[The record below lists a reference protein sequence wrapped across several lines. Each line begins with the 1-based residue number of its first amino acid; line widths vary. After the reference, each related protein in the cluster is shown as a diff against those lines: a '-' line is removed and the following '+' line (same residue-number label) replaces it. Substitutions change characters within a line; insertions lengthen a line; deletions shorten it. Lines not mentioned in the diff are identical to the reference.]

1 MKIEGIGGKITYVN
15 SKLYIVPVLIGG
27 HMKDI
32 ECYRL
37 EVISATK
44 TPTKASYKKMC
55 EKFEVNP
62 KRPQKWDLL
71 ISMWDNNL
79 HPHKLRNVGQM
90 TLYDG
95 PLGKVFGGR
104 WSRLEFSE

>member
-1 MKIEGIGGKITYVN
+1 
-15 SKLYIVPVLIGG
+15 
-27 HMKDI
+27 MKDI
-32 ECYRL
+32 ECYGL

-62 KRPQKWDLL
+62 EDVKRPQKLDLL

-90 TLYDG
+90 TLYNG

-104 WSRLEFSE
+104 WSGLEFSDPAPDSVCTYMDI